1 MGLTLDHKWNN
12 SIIVSIICRLLWV
25 LGVLGFVALMVCTT
39 GKLSCLWLLWLLLAV
54 EYIPVYEFK
63 TKRTDDVIDE
73 EAHE

>member
-1 MGLTLDHKWNN
+1 MDLTLDQKWNN
-12 SIIVSIICRLLWV
+12 SIIVSIVCRLLGV

-63 TKRTDDVIDE
+63 TKRADDVIDE